1 MRMSDPVVTIVIV
14 EYDPRWPV
22 LYEEERMR
30 VAAALGDVVERI
42 EHIGSTSVP
51 GLSAK
56 PIIDILVT
64 VARLG
69 PPDCYTEQIGSL
81 GYTYFPVL
89 GNAARHAFGKGSP
102 HTHHIHVVQHGGEE
116 YMRPLVFRDY
126 LRAHPEVAQQ
136 YGALKRTLAD
146 RFQND
151 RRAYSE
157 AKTDFIR
164 SIEAR
169 TRE

>member
-1 MRMSDPVVTIVIV
+1 MSDPVVKIVIV

-22 LYEEERMR
+22 LYEEERVR
-30 VAAALGDVVERI
+30 VAAVLGDVVERI
-42 EHIGSTSVP
+42 DHIGSTSVP
-51 GLSAK
+51 GLAAK

-69 PPDCYTEQIGSL
+69 PPDAYIEQLGSL
-81 GYTYFPVL
+81 GYTFFPVL

-116 YMRPLVFRDY
+116 HVRPLAFRDY
-126 LRAHPEVAQQ
+126 LRAHPEVARQ
-136 YGALKRTLAD
+136 YDGLKRALAD
-146 RFQND
+146 RFHND

-169 TRE
+169 ARG

>member
-1 MRMSDPVVTIVIV
+1 MSDPVVRIEIVAH
-14 EYDPRWPV
+14 DPRWPL
-22 LYEEERMR
+22 LYEEERR
-30 VAAALGDVVERI
+30 RIAAALGDTVEGI

-64 VARLG
+64 VAHLG
-69 PPDCYTEQIGSL
+69 PVDRYIEPLGSL
-81 GYTYFPVL
+81 GYTFFPVL
-89 GNAARHAFGKGSP
+89 GNAERYAFGKGIP

-116 YMRPLVFRDY
+116 HARPVVFRDY
-126 LRAHPEVAQQ
+126 LRAHAEAARQ
-136 YGALKRTLAD
+136 YDELKRALAERFRQD
-146 RFQND
+146 RGGYNQ
-151 RRAYSE
+151 

-169 TRE
+169 ARGR